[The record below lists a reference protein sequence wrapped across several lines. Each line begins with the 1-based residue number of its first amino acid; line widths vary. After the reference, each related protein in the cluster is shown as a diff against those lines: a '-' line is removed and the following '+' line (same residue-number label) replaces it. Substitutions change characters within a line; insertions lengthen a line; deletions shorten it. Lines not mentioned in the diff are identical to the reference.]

1 MFLKGELTSGGP
13 EGISVGLAPDRVAD
27 QNQMNRAAT
36 SNNALP
42 LLRLHSKSI
51 HKTHQNT
58 KSFFLHLQ
66 KHRKTNANKQDQ
78 NQINAHG
85 LYFYTTK
92 HSSNTKYKARLKI
105 QSILN
110 PL

>member
-1 MFLKGELTSGGP
+1 MWHTSGGP

-42 LLRLHSKSI
+42 LLRLHSKLI
-51 HKTHQNT
+51 HKAHQNT

-66 KHRKTNANKQDQ
+66 KHKKQMQTSKTRTKLMHMVCIFN
-78 NQINAHG
+78 
-85 LYFYTTK
+85 TK